1 MSTRLMTLVLG
12 TAAGAFLA
20 AGLTSLATSP
30 VANATCEVDVFLMDI
45 CTFDDTVTT
54 LGHYSDVAAADPM
67 YDWNAMVL
75 QGPGFTDVL
84 TSGNDPSDGLAG
96 VSGLSDIPA
105 SVLEG
110 MSGVTVNTLIDPSDP
125 ALASDLTFIIPFMDP
140 LVSVWDFFLPLG
152 F

>member
-1 MSTRLMTLVLG
+1 MSARLMTLVLG

-45 CTFDDTVTT
+45 CNFDDQITT
-54 LGHYSDVAAADPM
+54 LGKYTDVAAADPAH
-67 YDWNAMVL
+67 DWNAMVL

-84 TSGNDPSDGLAG
+84 TSGNDPTDGLAT
-96 VSGLSDIPA
+96 VPGLSDISS

-110 MSGVTVNTLIDPSDP
+110 TAGVTVNTFIDSTDP
-125 ALASDLTFIIPFMDP
+125 ALDSTFTIPFMDP
-140 LVSVWDFFLPLG
+140 LVGVWDFFLPLG

>member
-1 MSTRLMTLVLG
+1 MSARLMTLVLS
-12 TAAGAFLA
+12 TAAGAFLT

-30 VANATCEVDVFLMDI
+30 VANATCEVDVLGMDI
-45 CTFDDTVTT
+45 CSFDDHVTT
-54 LGHYSDVAAADPM
+54 LGHFSDVAAADPM

-75 QGPGFTDVL
+75 QGTGFTDVL
-84 TSGNDPSDGLAG
+84 TSGNDPSDGLAT
-96 VSGLSDIPA
+96 VAGLSGISS

-110 MSGVTVNTLIDPSDP
+110 TAGVTVNTFIDASNP
-125 ALASDLTFIIPFMDP
+125 ALDSSFTIPFMDP

>member
-1 MSTRLMTLVLG
+1 VSHKILVGLG

-20 AGLTSLATSP
+20 AGLSSLATTP
-30 VANATCEVDVFLMDI
+30 VANATCVTDI
-45 CTFDDTVTT
+45 LGMQICGFDDTVTT
-54 LGHYSDVAAADPM
+54 LGQYSDVAAADPAD
-67 YDWNAMVL
+67 DWNAMVL

-84 TSGNDPSDGLAG
+84 TSGSDPSDGLAG

-110 MSGVTVNTLIDPSDP
+110 TAGVTVNTFIDSTDP
-125 ALASDLTFIIPFMDP
+125 ALDSTFTIPFMDP
-140 LVSVWDFFLPLG
+140 IVGVWDFFLPLG